1 MRVTP
6 PITKGAASMLLVAVL
21 ALGCGTI
28 AEKLEEAATP
38 VAGQTPAQPAST
50 AAASQPTQ
58 PRPERRLEI
67 TRSGFS
73 QPTTFITTSIYYA
86 FIVVNHNQKEAA
98 ELTPYQVA
106 FLDETGNVVAQ
117 DSGYI
122 TFLFPGEVM
131 GVAGLATVGEGV
143 RASKMQVQVGSPNR
157 WSELKVPARLSAEV
171 QSVTP
176 QRFLGP
182 KVAGVVTNPFARE
195 LKGVYVSIV
204 AYDAAGNI
212 IGGEFTFVNFVPPG
226 GQAPFEATFW
236 EGAEPARVEAYAAI
250 SGLTALDLLL
260 PQQQQ

>member
-6 PITKGAASMLLVAVL
+6 PITKAAASMLLVAVL

-58 PRPERRLEI
+58 PRSERRLEI

-73 QPTTFITTSIYYA
+73 QSRTSIYYA

-106 FLDETGNVVAQ
+106 FLDETGNVVAK

-143 RASKMQVQVGSPNR
+143 RASKMQVQVGSPDR

-195 LKGVYVSIV
+195 LKNVYVSIV

-226 GQAPFEATFW
+226 GQAPFEATLW
-236 EGAEPARVEAYAAI
+236 EGAQPARVEAYAAI
-250 SGLTALDLLL
+250 SGITALDLLL

>member
-1 MRVTP
+1 MRVTLP
-6 PITKGAASMLLVAVL
+6 VTKAAASMLLVAVL

-50 AAASQPTQ
+50 AASQPTQ

-73 QPTTFITTSIYYA
+73 QPTTFITTFIYYA

-98 ELTPYQVA
+98 ESTPYQVA
-106 FLDETGNVVAQ
+106 FLDETGNVVAK

-182 KVAGVVTNPFARE
+182 KVAGVVNNPFARE
-195 LKGVYVSIV
+195 LKGMDVHIV

-212 IGGEFTFVNFVPPG
+212 IGGGFTFVNFVPPG
-226 GQAPFEATFW
+226 GQAPFEATLW
-236 EGAEPARVEAYAAI
+236 EGAQPARVEAYAAI
-250 SGLTALDLLL
+250 SAITALDLLL